1 MDFSLPK
8 VRLVTPLEKRDLCS
22 RDFSLGK
29 TLSRRS
35 IAAKAAGGFAAERP
49 VIAGAGAQH
58 QRMHIIIINLTPKHS
73 EDMHRG
79 IGAELQ

>member
-22 RDFSLGK
+22 RD
-29 TLSRRS
+29 LSRRA

-58 QRMHIIIINLTPKHS
+58 QRMHIIII
-73 EDMHRG
+73 
-79 IGAELQ
+79 I